1 MKILYFLIIGLL
13 TLGSVG
19 CKSTQMFQSVNPD
32 VAELVKSDTSKHSCS
47 VCGMN
52 LTMFYKTSHAGSTK
66 DGAVQYCSIHCLVDD
81 IENNK
86 VDVNEVKVVD
96 VTSLKLIPVTE
107 AVYVVGSK
115 KRGTMSMVSKY
126 AFKNRADA
134 EFFHNEHGGEIMNFH
149 AAYSKAKE
157 YFIKPGSHSK
167 HH

>member
-1 MKILYFLIIGLL
+1 MRIIYFLIIGFLA
-13 TLGSVG
+13 LGSVG
-19 CKSTQMFQSVNPD
+19 CKSSQMFQSVNPNI
-32 VAELVKSDTSKHSCS
+32 AELVKGDASKHSCN

-66 DGAVQYCSIHCLVDD
+66 EGPVQYCSIHCLLDD

-126 AFKNRADA
+126 AFKDRADA
-134 EFFHNEHGGEIMNFH
+134 EVFRNENGGEIMNFQ
-149 AAYSKAKE
+149 AAYNKAKE
-157 YFIKPGSHSK
+157 DFIKPGSHSG